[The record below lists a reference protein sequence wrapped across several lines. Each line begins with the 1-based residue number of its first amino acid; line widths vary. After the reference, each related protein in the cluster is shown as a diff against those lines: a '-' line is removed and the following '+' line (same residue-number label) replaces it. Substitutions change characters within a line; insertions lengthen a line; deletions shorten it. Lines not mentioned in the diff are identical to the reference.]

1 VIELSQ
7 AEFELWLRSSYSGA
21 FRIAGHTFEKT
32 KTDEIRIDNGIFTR
46 DEATQICS
54 LLNSRNPFD
63 HLNAVVAILE
73 RNGTLLW
80 ILLIVAVLLF
90 VVVAIRI
97 RR

>member
-1 VIELSQ
+1 MIDLSQ
-7 AEFELWLRSSYSGA
+7 SEFELWLRSSYSGA

-32 KTDEIRIDNGIFTR
+32 KSDEIKIDNGTFSR

-54 LLNSRNPFD
+54 LLNSKNPFD
-63 HLNAVVAILE
+63 HLNAVIAILE

-80 ILLIVAVLLF
+80 ILLILAILLF
-90 VVVAIRI
+90 VIVAIRI